1 MLLRPVAETPADIRR
16 RNRFA
21 VLSLF
26 REHRTLTKSDLVT
39 LTARTG
45 TTITAILDDLVEE
58 GLVMP
63 VDGFED
69 QRSIDVSRGRPSTR
83 YRLTS
88 KRWLI
93 AGLQIASDYMTGII
107 LSFDGQVLVSKRAA
121 VPALLPTDDVLA
133 AATVLIEELISQAL
147 SNSSNQDSPSE
158 LLGIGI
164 ALEGIVDV
172 QNGVSVSMPYRL
184 RWTDVPVMDYFLRRF
199 GVAVLVDWRVYAAAL
214 AEACY
219 GAARGVS
226 DFAYLNVDTG
236 VAVATVTS
244 GMLVRSSKEPAGSTG
259 ELSHA
264 ITIGGSRLCY
274 CGNTGC
280 LDTEITTLMLVTQL
294 KETLAVGQGRGLG
307 EFWQT
312 HEPSLDNL
320 ILAVQE
326 NDAVAVQLR
335 DRFAHNLSVA
345 VNSTILLFN
354 SNMVVVG
361 GAAVRFGG
369 TEAMNHVRRST
380 QRLTVLHKLF
390 GPTQIVQ
397 TQLEPD
403 PATVGAAALIIQA
416 VMDGRVA
423 VPQLDQLNQQ
433 NEGTINL

>member
-1 MLLRPVAETPADIRR
+1 MLLRPIAETPTDIRR

-21 VLSLF
+21 VLSLL
-26 REHRTLTKSDLVT
+26 REHGTLTKSDLVT

-45 TTITAILDDLVEE
+45 TTITAILDDLLDE

-63 VDGFED
+63 VDGLED
-69 QRSIDVSRGRPSTR
+69 QRGIDASRGRPSTR

-88 KRWLI
+88 TRWLT
-93 AGLQIASDYMTGII
+93 AGLQIASDYITGII
-107 LSFDGQVLVSKRAA
+107 LRFDGQVLVSKRVAA
-121 VPALLPTDDVLA
+121 PAALATDEVLSA
-133 AATVLIEELISQAL
+133 AAVLIEDLINQAM
-147 SNSSNQDSPSE
+147 SNSLGQESPSE

-164 ALEGIVDV
+164 ALEGIVDIP
-172 QNGVSVSMPYRL
+172 NGVSASMPYRL
-184 RWTDVPVMDYFLRRF
+184 RWTDVPVMGYFLQRF
-199 GVAVLVDWRVYAAAL
+199 GVTVLVDWRVYAATL

-236 VAVATVTS
+236 VAVANVNS

-264 ITIGGSRLCY
+264 VTIGGSRLCY

-307 EFWQT
+307 EFWQS
-312 HEPSLDNL
+312 HDPSLDNL

-326 NDAVAVQLR
+326 NDALAIQLR
-335 DRFAHNLSVA
+335 DRFAHNLSIA

-369 TEAMNHVRRST
+369 AEAMNHVRRST
-380 QRLTVLHKLF
+380 QRLTMLHKLF
-390 GPTQIVQ
+390 GSTQIVQ

-423 VPQLDQLNQQ
+423 VPQLDQLNR
-433 NEGTINL
+433 